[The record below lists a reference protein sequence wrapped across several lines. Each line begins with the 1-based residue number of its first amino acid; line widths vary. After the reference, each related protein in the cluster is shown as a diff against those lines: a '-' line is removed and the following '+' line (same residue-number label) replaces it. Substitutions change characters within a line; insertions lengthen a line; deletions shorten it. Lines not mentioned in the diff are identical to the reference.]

1 MQHLVSM
8 IERSQLNSSYLPQR
22 LKNPIADN
30 NQLGSHTTS
39 MSGTR
44 KVLLVR
50 DKQPQPIY
58 DSLSVEGKSP
68 KLQTNKQR
76 RKKKTSFVADES
88 DEEVV
93 IGNHKSRI
101 LKIMLPKL
109 NETGGGGE

>member
-22 LKNPIADN
+22 LKNPI
-30 NQLGSHTTS
+30 GSHTTS